1 MSKINKPFSFSK
13 DWTDSIDFPTTE
25 YSESRVRSDI
35 QLLFDEIKTF
45 INDRILGAIND
56 NASKLAAIGA
66 GGEVTHELMGADS
79 VGADNI
85 IDGSITEPKY
95 GDNSI
100 PNEAY
105 QDGSIT
111 SDKFDEEEVTNFVKD
126 ICYNTTLESITGDE
140 ETTDA
145 IKAIVKDN
153 SSKVTLLFHD
163 KVSLWTRGFD
173 SNGSYFTGGP
183 TLAMLGLDSLEGV
196 NLKVEFWAEPGSYNA
211 VSFFSAMMNFKYAY
225 GINREDGEIA
235 IYMRNDSSSTG
246 ANYLEGHYAIYLVEE

>member
-1 MSKINKPFSFSK
+1 MSKSNKPFSVSK

-95 GDNSI
+95 GNNSI

-111 SDKFDEEEVTNFVKD
+111 SDKFDEEEVTEFIKELSYD
-126 ICYNTTLESITGDE
+126 TTLDSIINDDD
-140 ETTDA
+140 TTTA
-145 IKAIVKDN
+145 IKEIVKNN
-153 SSKVTLLFHD
+153 SSKETQIY
-163 KVSLWTRGFD
+163 FD
-173 SNGSYFTGGP
+173 SYMLSSMGYSSSGSYVTMSMS
-183 TLAMLGLDSLEGV
+183 ASSLGLDTVRG
-196 NLKVEFWAEPGSYNA
+196 KRIRVEFWANPGNYSRL
-211 VSFFSAMMNFKYAY
+211 SFPSVLMYFEHAY
-225 GINREDGEIA
+225 GINVADDEIC
-235 IYMRNDSSSTG
+235 IYMRNTSPGTG
-246 ANYLEGHYAIYLVEE
+246 ENYLEGNFRIYLMEV